1 MSAGILLRQARES
14 VGMSL
19 EELSEIICVRRT
31 VLNDLENDNFE
42 SSGGLTYA
50 RGHIRNIA
58 RALHANEDLLV
69 EEFNTMNHD
78 FNRPMVEL

>member
-1 MSAGILLRQARES
+1 MSAGLLLRQARES

-42 SSGGLTYA
+42 SSGGIIYA

-58 RALHANEDLLV
+58 PVSYTHLTLPTKRIV
-69 EEFNTMNHD
+69 
-78 FNRPMVEL
+78 